1 MMRLVEV
8 NEIPSMAEVKDVS
21 TDNLV
26 EIFKIAKEMEAL
38 CLKENGIGLSAV
50 QVGIPLK
57 LFVVRIDN
65 KHKFGNNGFFCFCN
79 MDYRP
84 FAEGVIISLEGCLS
98 IRSPSGQLRHFQVPR
113 YREIVLNGYR
123 LDYDGTDLKLQN
135 LDNFRLSLEDQSIVF
150 QHEIDHQNGILISD
164 IGKEVFLW

>member
-1 MMRLVEV
+1 MMQLVEV
-8 NEIPSMAEVKDVS
+8 RDIPSVGEVKDVP

-26 EIFKIAKEMEAL
+26 EIFRMAKEMEAL

-57 LFVVRIDN
+57 LFVVRIN
-65 KHKFGNNGFFCFCN
+65 SEKTFGQKGFICFCN
-79 MDYRP
+79 TNYQPIDE
-84 FAEGVIISLEGCLS
+84 AVDISLEGCLS

-113 YREIVLNGYR
+113 YREIALTGYK
-123 LDYDGTDLKLQN
+123 LDVRGAELSLQHLQN
-135 LDNFRLSLEDQSIVF
+135 IVLSGEQSIVF
-150 QHEIDHQNGILISD
+150 QHEIDHQNGVLISE